1 MVKASA
7 DKQPRSRGLPIA
19 RPSSVFSENFSSVNE
34 SRCQI
39 ALSCHNQANPKVN
52 REKEEPLRASPPAPR
67 FLSRLRAAGLPYED
81 PRVESVLAFS
91 RVFLAITSL
100 IAWRF
105 RPASITG
112 ADTHLGFVL
121 LVGYAVHSL
130 VLLALRRKADP
141 ENRKFVLWTQASDIV
156 WPALLCLFTDPPNS
170 IFFVFFLFGMIAAAF
185 RWGFVETMATAEISA
200 ALLLLQAVM
209 VAFGPPWLHRLV
221 FTSIEPTR
229 IMMRCGFLLMAG
241 FLLGFLAETEKE
253 LRAEIAFTNRLL
265 SLARVGGRFAAV
277 LQEVMSE
284 IGHIFG
290 SAQVYEVVAQGS
302 TGRVFRWDLVPLQP
316 PHARVQ
322 EVASSQVSTALMY
335 GYPHSFYMRRRGE
348 AEGCSVTGLDEEGQ
362 RLDFPA
368 LKHLEMPIPDADSV
382 LVIGNEVGGD
392 WKGRLVV
399 VNGRVGRR
407 WERELRFAQ
416 RILRQVAPALYSAYI
431 FRRFRFRAGAMER
444 ARVARELHDTAIQ
457 SLISIEMQT
466 DVLRRRAT
474 GDTYLSGQ
482 LEHIQN
488 LLRQEVLNLR
498 ELMQTMR
505 PIEIGPHQ
513 FLDFIAQLV
522 ERFSRDTGLE
532 AHFVSELQEVT
543 MPPATCRELARVVQE
558 ALVNIRKHSGAHSAV
573 VTFGSQNGSWK
584 LVVNDDGKGF
594 PFAGRFCLTELDDC
608 RRGPTVI
615 KERVRAVGGDLVIE
629 SAPGRGSRLEIT
641 VPQKGYESYG

>member
-1 MVKASA
+1 
-7 DKQPRSRGLPIA
+7 
-19 RPSSVFSENFSSVNE
+19 
-34 SRCQI
+34 
-39 ALSCHNQANPKVN
+39 
-52 REKEEPLRASPPAPR
+52 LRASPPAPR
-67 FLSRLRAAGLPYED
+67 FLSRLRATGLQYED
-81 PRVESVLAFS
+81 PRVESVLAYS
-91 RVFLAITSL
+91 RVFLAATSL

-105 RPASITG
+105 RPASSTSG
-112 ADTHLGFVL
+112 TDNHLGFVL
-121 LVGYAVHSL
+121 LVGYTVHSIVLL
-130 VLLALRRKADP
+130 VLLQRTHQT
-141 ENRKFVLWTQASDIV
+141 NRGLVLWAQTSDIV

-170 IFFVFFLFGMIAAAF
+170 IFFIFFLFAMIAAAF
-185 RWGFVETMATAEISA
+185 RWGFVETMATAGIGA
-200 ALLLLQAVM
+200 ALLLLQAAM
-209 VAFGPPWLHRLV
+209 VAYGPLWLHRLL
-221 FTSIEPTR
+221 FTSVEPTR

-265 SLARVGGRFAAV
+265 SLARVGGRLATV

-284 IGHIFG
+284 VGRIFG
-290 SAQVYEVVAQGS
+290 SGQVYEVVAQGS
-302 TGRVFRWDLVPLQP
+302 TGRVFRWDVVWSEP

-322 EVASSQVSTALMY
+322 EIPSSQTSTVLMQ
-335 GYPHSFYMRRRGE
+335 GYPHTFYMRRTGE
-348 AEGCSVTGLDEEGQ
+348 KEGCRVAGLDEDGR
-362 RLDFPA
+362 RLDLPQLA
-368 LKHLEMPIPDADSV
+368 HLEMPVSDAESV
-382 LVIGNEVGGD
+382 LVIGNDMGGD
-392 WKGRLVV
+392 WKGRFVV
-399 VNGRVGRR
+399 VNCRVGRR

-416 RILRQVAPALYSAYI
+416 SILRQVAPALYSVYV
-431 FRRFRFRAGAMER
+431 FRRFRSRAGAMER

-457 SLISIEMQT
+457 SLISIEMQI

-474 GDTYLSGQ
+474 SDAYLATQ

-532 AHFVSELQEVT
+532 AHFVSELQEIT

-558 ALVNIRKHSGAHSAV
+558 GLVNIRKHSGAHSAV
-573 VTFGSQNGSWK
+573 VSFGTQNGCWK
-584 LVVNDDGKGF
+584 LVINDDGRGF
-594 PFAGRFCLTELDDC
+594 PFAGRFRLTELDDF

-615 KERVRAVGGDLVIE
+615 KERVRAVGGDLLIE
-629 SAPGRGSRLEIT
+629 STPGRGSRLEIT

>member
-1 MVKASA
+1 
-7 DKQPRSRGLPIA
+7 
-19 RPSSVFSENFSSVNE
+19 
-34 SRCQI
+34 
-39 ALSCHNQANPKVN
+39 
-52 REKEEPLRASPPAPR
+52 LRALPPAPR
-67 FLSRLRAAGLPYED
+67 FLSRLRATGLQYED

-91 RVFLAITSL
+91 RVFLACTSL
-100 IAWRF
+100 IAWRL
-105 RPASITG
+105 RPASG

-121 LVGYAVHSL
+121 LVGYTVHSL
-130 VLLALRRKADP
+130 VLLARLRKADQA
-141 ENRKFVLWTQASDIV
+141 NRGLVLWAQISDIA

-170 IFFVFFLFGMIAAAF
+170 IFFVFFLFAMIAAAF

-200 ALLLLQAVM
+200 ALLLLQAAM
-209 VAFGPPWLHRLV
+209 VAYGPPWLHRLL
-221 FTSIEPTR
+221 FTSIEPMR
-229 IMMRCGFLLMAG
+229 IIMRCGFLLMTG

-265 SLARVGGRFAAV
+265 SLARVGGRFATV

-284 IGHIFG
+284 IGRIFG
-290 SAQVYEVVAQGS
+290 SGQVYEVVAQGS
-302 TGRVFRWDLVPLQP
+302 TGRVFRWDVVQSEP

-322 EVASSQVSTALMY
+322 EMPSSQASAVLMQ
-335 GYPHSFYMRRRGE
+335 GYPHSFYMWRK
-348 AEGCSVTGLDEEGQ
+348 DEKKECRLAGIDEDGQ
-362 RLDFPA
+362 RLGLPQVM
-368 LKHLEMPIPDADSV
+368 HLQMPVPDAESV
-382 LVIGNEVGGD
+382 LVIGNEMGGD

-399 VNGRVGRR
+399 VNGRVGRH

-416 RILRQVAPALYSAYI
+416 SILRQVAPALYSVYV
-431 FRRFRFRAGAMER
+431 FRRFRSRAGAMER

-457 SLISIEMQT
+457 SLISIEMQI

-474 GDTYLSGQ
+474 TNAYLAAQ

-573 VTFGSQNGSWK
+573 VSFAAQNGCWK
-584 LVVNDDGKGF
+584 LVINDDGRGF
-594 PFAGRFCLTELDDC
+594 PFAGRFGLTELDDF

-615 KERVRAVGGDLVIE
+615 KERVRAVGGDLLIE
-629 SAPGRGSRLEIT
+629 STPGRGSRLEIT